1 MGVAGVAQSPF
12 RFSVNWRSQIGK
24 IFYLVEEIGVSWF
37 EPGGSLVGVGY
48 DLDAMEKRFFQE
60 VWSMEAQG
68 DVDPRKSLHYE
79 WAMSQVFQ
87 ALREFPEARAAVC
100 AALAPILMEAE
111 NVSGS

>member
-1 MGVAGVAQSPF
+1 M
-12 RFSVNWRSQIGK
+12 
-24 IFYLVEEIGVSWF
+24 
-37 EPGGSLVGVGY
+37 GVGY

-60 VWSMEAQG
+60 VWSVEVQG

-100 AALAPILMEAE
+100 ADLAPILMEAE